1 MNDRYII
8 KKHFVTA
15 IRTYNTVF
23 IFECITLL
31 YMSNHAW
38 NACVIDEV
46 CSEEIRKEEK
56 RKMITDWNV
65 ISDF

>member
-1 MNDRYII
+1 
-8 KKHFVTA
+8 
-15 IRTYNTVF
+15 
-23 IFECITLL
+23 
-31 YMSNHAW
+31 MSNHAW

-56 RKMITDWNV
+56 RKMTTDRNV

>member
-1 MNDRYII
+1 MNDHYII
-8 KKHFVTA
+8 KKAFVTA

-23 IFECITLL
+23 SFECITLL

-46 CSEEIRKEEK
+46 CSEVIRKEEK
-56 RKMITDWNV
+56 RKMTTERNV